1 MVPKFSL
8 SSPSSLKLFSI
19 PIVFSSNLKVFLG
32 WENKVNKH
40 SYYSYKIWLC
50 PSLVPHGAFG
60 SVNPG
65 LCRKLWRHRERLTD
79 KVQTSRGQRGKR
91 ERLGTRLAAS
101 QCFSL
106 WRADYTSRI
115 GLVFRAGSFCWDLGT
130 LIKRNKFRECSVHKR
145 IHARV

>member
-50 PSLVPHGAFG
+50 PSLVPHSAFG

-65 LCRKLWRHRERLTD
+65 LCRKL
-79 KVQTSRGQRGKR
+79 
-91 ERLGTRLAAS
+91 
-101 QCFSL
+101 
-106 WRADYTSRI
+106 
-115 GLVFRAGSFCWDLGT
+115 
-130 LIKRNKFRECSVHKR
+130 
-145 IHARV
+145 

>member
-19 PIVFSSNLKVFLG
+19 PNVFSSNLKVFLG

-130 LIKRNKFRECSVHKR
+130 LIKRNKFRECSVHTP

>member
-1 MVPKFSL
+1 MVKFSL

-19 PIVFSSNLKVFLG
+19 LIVFSSNLKVFLR

-50 PSLVPHGAFG
+50 PSLVPLGAFG

-65 LCRKLWRHRERLTD
+65 LCRNLWRHLERLAD

-106 WRADYTSRI
+106 WRADNTSRI
-115 GLVFRAGSFCWDLGT
+115 GLVFRAGSVCWDLGT
-130 LIKRNKFRECSVHKR
+130 LIKRNKFRECNVHTR
-145 IHARV
+145 IHARA